1 MTVNSCERGCGLVT
15 KVSHSKSHPSASLRW
30 PHDSLLVKRIWAAM
44 IRATFPPVPWAV
56 SGVCLHTFP
65 PILMAWPKEILEEG
79 PLQKWQSSHQL
90 GFLNDSLEATGTI
103 LLGVLL
109 KLTTNFYFSWQIIFC
124 MLCIT
129 VCLLQLFHLSHFSF
143 VTTYKLNFT
152 VEMTMTL
159 GDEVSD

>member
-1 MTVNSCERGCGLVT
+1 
-15 KVSHSKSHPSASLRW
+15 
-30 PHDSLLVKRIWAAM
+30 
-44 IRATFPPVPWAV
+44 
-56 SGVCLHTFP
+56 
-65 PILMAWPKEILEEG
+65 MAWPKEILEEG

-109 KLTTNFYFSWQIIFC
+109 KLMTNFYFSWQIIFC

-129 VCLLQLFHLSHFSF
+129 VCLLQLFHLFHFSF

-152 VEMTMTL
+152 VEMIMTL